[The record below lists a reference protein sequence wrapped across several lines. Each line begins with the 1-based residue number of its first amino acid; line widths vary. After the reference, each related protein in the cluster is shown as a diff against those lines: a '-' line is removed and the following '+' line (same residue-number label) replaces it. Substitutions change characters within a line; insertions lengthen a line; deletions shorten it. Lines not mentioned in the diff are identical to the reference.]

1 MLPQNLTLVLTLA
14 LLLGLPE
21 RPFKVPLLGQHV
33 HVLPEVGT
41 RDVERPKAAPLSIEI
56 SLRLRLQ
63 LLFDF
68 ILGLRAP
75 NPAALKDLLRL
86 YIDQPRDLEEVPPT
100 ILSPFPPLL
109 SPSLFVL
116 LLLQQPPKPRALH
129 PPPAAGSSI
138 QGGGID
144 LGLRTE

>member
-1 MLPQNLTLVLTLA
+1 MP
-14 LLLGLPE
+14 
-21 RPFKVPLLGQHV
+21 PLLGQHV

-41 RDVERPKAAPLSIEI
+41 RGVERPKAAPLSIEI

-75 NPAALKDLLRL
+75 NPSAFKELLRI
-86 YIDQPRDLEEVPPT
+86 YINQPRDLDEVPPM
-100 ILSPFPPLL
+100 IQNPFPPPL

-116 LLLQQPPKPRALH
+116 LLLQQPPEPRALH
-129 PPPAAGSSI
+129 LPPAAGSSSH
-138 QGGGID
+138 GGGID
-144 LGLRTE
+144 LGLR